1 MPSKKSI
8 VINVDLQGTAT
19 KLENTIKNL
28 KLQLETAF
36 SAKSARADLGQL
48 ETQFTNFLSKVK
60 KFDGLTV
67 TTKNV
72 DTYVRQF
79 SELSVEA
86 DRLSKKL
93 QDFQK
98 TSATAFSSS
107 GMKETLNN
115 LLTRA
120 EKIRQIFN
128 TSNSKDT
135 KGGIFEIPITDIEK
149 FEQFRNAVSGLT
161 QQTSGLEKGFGS
173 YKGQLTRIA
182 NEMSTI
188 KDGLEQT
195 EKKQNQFKIGS
206 NELNQ
211 VLQQINGTLNEQ
223 KNNLTTI
230 SYQKQIEEQQ
240 KLADSFKNTIER
252 VSGLYVVY
260 NLAKR
265 QISELTSTYRALDE
279 SLVSIASVSGK
290 TREDMWGMIGDFNE
304 MANRLGTT
312 TQQVVES
319 SKLYY
324 QQGRSQAEVMKLVE
338 QTTILAS
345 IEELDFAEATNYM
358 TAAINGFKLE
368 ASEANQVIDIWA
380 NLSAQAAVSSQEL
393 AVSISKVASIAQSA
407 GMELDTTSA
416 FLTKM
421 VNFAARLIVA

>member
-36 SAKSARADLGQL
+36 SAKSAKADLGQL

-79 SELSVEA
+79 SELSIEA

-93 QDFQK
+93 QSFQK

-421 VNFAARLIVA
+421 VNFATRLIVA

>member
-36 SAKSARADLGQL
+36 SAKTARADLGQL

-79 SELSVEA
+79 NELSVEA
-86 DRLSKKL
+86 DGLSKKL
-93 QDFQK
+93 QNFQR

-107 GMKETLNN
+107 GMEETLNN

-161 QQTSGLEKGFGS
+161 QQTSGLEQGFGS

-182 NEMSTI
+182 NQMLTI

-195 EKKQNQFKIGS
+195 EKKQNQFKISS

-211 VLQQINGTLNEQ
+211 VLQLINGILNEQ

-230 SYQKQIEEQQ
+230 SYQKQTEEQQ

-421 VNFAARLIVA
+421 VNFATCLVVA

>member
-36 SAKSARADLGQL
+36 SAKSAKADLGQL

-79 SELSVEA
+79 SELSAEA

-290 TREDMWGMIGDFNE
+290 TREDMWGMIGEFNE

-421 VNFAARLIVA
+421 VNFATRLIVV

>member
-79 SELSVEA
+79 NELSVEA

-93 QDFQK
+93 QNFQR
-98 TSATAFSSS
+98 TSTTAFSSS
-107 GMKETLNN
+107 GMEETLNN

-182 NEMSTI
+182 NEMLTI

-195 EKKQNQFKIGS
+195 EKKQNQFKISS

-211 VLQQINGTLNEQ
+211 VFQQINGTLNEQ

-240 KLADSFKNTIER
+240 KLADSFKNTIGQ

-421 VNFAARLIVA
+421 VNFATCLIVA

>member
-79 SELSVEA
+79 NELSIEA

-93 QDFQK
+93 QDFQR
-98 TSATAFSSS
+98 TSTTAFSSS
-107 GMKETLNN
+107 GMEETLNN

-135 KGGIFEIPITDIEK
+135 KGGIFEIPITSIEK
-149 FEQFRNAVSGLT
+149 FEQFRTAVSGLT
-161 QQTSGLEKGFGS
+161 QQTSGLEQGFGS

-182 NEMSTI
+182 NQMSTI

-195 EKKQNQFKIGS
+195 EKKQNQFKTSS

-211 VLQQINGTLNEQ
+211 VLQQVNGTLNEQ

-380 NLSAQAAVSSQEL
+380 NLSAQAAVSSEEL

-421 VNFAARLIVA
+421 VNFATRLIVA